1 MKILKNLVLGLAALI
16 GLLAVGGL
24 LLPAQT
30 HFERSVRIQ
39 ASPSLVYGYLN
50 GFRQFNQ
57 WSPWAA
63 LDPNTRYSFSGPDS
77 GVGARQAWVSD
88 DANVGSGSQEIIA
101 VTPNEQIQ
109 VKLDFGG
116 TSTENISAWTITPD
130 GEGSRLAWSMTSE
143 LGMNPMNRW
152 FGYLLLERFVGADYE
167 KGLAA
172 LKPVLESLAAAPA
185 AAAAAAA
192 EAEAPAAEPVAVEP
206 VPAS

>member
-1 MKILKNLVLGLAALI
+1 MKILKNLALGLAALI
-16 GLLAVGGL
+16 GLLAVAGL

-30 HFERSVRIQ
+30 RFERTVSIK
-39 ASPSLVYGYLN
+39 ASPALVYGHLN
-50 GFRQFNQ
+50 GFKHFNE

-116 TSTENISAWTITPD
+116 TSTENVSAWTITPD

-167 KGLAA
+167 KGLAT
-172 LKPVLESLAAAPA
+172 LKPQLEALAAAAPA
-185 AAAAAAA
+185 APAA
-192 EAEAPAAEPVAVEP
+192 ETPAVEPVAVEP
-206 VPAS
+206 PPAS

>member
-1 MKILKNLVLGLAALI
+1 MKILKNLVLGLAVLI
-16 GLLAVGGL
+16 ALLAVAGL

-30 HFERSVRIQ
+30 HFERSVSIK
-39 ASPSLVYGYLN
+39 ANPSLVYGYLN
-50 GFRQFNQ
+50 GFKQFNQ

-63 LDPNTRYSFSGPDS
+63 LDPNTSYSYSGPES
-77 GVGARQAWVSD
+77 GVGARQAWVSA

-116 TSTENISAWTITPD
+116 TSTENISTWAISPD
-130 GEGSRLAWSMTSE
+130 GEGSRLTWSMTSE

-167 KGLAA
+167 RGLAS
-172 LKPVLESLAAAPA
+172 LKPQLEALASTPAPTTT
-185 AAAAAAA
+185 A
-192 EAEAPAAEPVAVEP
+192 EPPAVEPVAVES

>member
-1 MKILKNLVLGLAALI
+1 MKILKNLALGLAALI
-16 GLLAVGGL
+16 VLLAVAGL

-30 HFERSVRIQ
+30 HFERTVSIK
-39 ASPSLVYGYLN
+39 ASPLLVYGYLN
-50 GFRQFNQ
+50 GFKQFNQ

-63 LDPNTRYSFSGPDS
+63 LDPNTRYSYSGPDS
-77 GVGARQAWVSD
+77 GVGARQQWVSD
-88 DANVGSGSQEIIA
+88 DANVGNGSQEIVA
-101 VTPNEQIQ
+101 VRPNEQIQ

-116 TSTENISAWTITPD
+116 TSTENVSAWTITPD
-130 GEGSRLAWSMTSE
+130 GEGSVLAWSMTSE

-172 LKPVLESLAAAPA
+172 LKPQLEALAAAPA
-185 AAAAAAA
+185 PTAVDT
-192 EAEAPAAEPVAVEP
+192 PAAEPVAVEP